1 MKKFLFFTFL
11 LVTLHLQAQ
20 NRNYYSVA
28 FTNNAS
34 SYPLNTF
41 AGFFKAPFHPGIE
54 LGWSRN
60 FKEKI
65 KHDWFRDV
73 KLGYFYHR
81 FVQHGIPI
89 YLNYGYRYKF
99 SKQFYSQIAL
109 GGGYFHSIPATE
121 VLKLNDNG
129 DYKNAKGIGRP
140 QALFAL
146 SVGTG
151 YVFKLTN
158 QQPLNLFL
166 QYQARIQTPFVK
178 SYVPILPYN
187 QLAIGASFTIQPTKK
202 TK

>member
-11 LVTLHLQAQ
+11 LVTLYLQAQ
-20 NRNYYSVA
+20 NKNHYSIA
-28 FTNNAS
+28 FTNNSS
-34 SYPLNTF
+34 SYPFNTLS
-41 AGFFKAPFHPGIE
+41 GFFKTPFHPGIE
-54 LGWSRN
+54 LSWSRN
-60 FKEKI
+60 IKEKK

-89 YLNYGYRYKF
+89 YLNYGYRYKY
-99 SKQFYSQIAL
+99 SKQFYSQISL

-140 QALFAL
+140 QAMFAL
-146 SVGTG
+146 NIGTG

-166 QYQARIQTPFVK
+166 EYQARIQTPFVK

-187 QLAIGASFTIQPTKK
+187 QLAIGTSITIQSTKK